1 MLSHAASGVRCI
13 RKTTGNRNTKLV
25 QLKHFPNVL
34 STIWIKLRSDRA
46 ERNILSNR
54 ILVEEP
60 AKISLTGLFIVRAT
74 VQKGGVMCGII
85 GFCGSLPASE
95 VLMAGLKQL
104 EYRGYDSAGI
114 AVRSEDGIHV
124 RKAIGNVSRLEEKL
138 GTETFSSGCGIG
150 HTRWATHG
158 GVSEENAHPHRAGR
172 VTLIHNGIIENYKEI
187 WEMYGAGR
195 TLVSQTDTEIAA
207 TLFDALYEEGKPEE
221 AIGKAVAKLEGSYAF
236 CILFEDIPDTIYCI
250 RKVSPLVAARA
261 EEGSFVASDVTA
273 LITYTQEYFVL
284 PEDTILILKKGEM
297 CLKDLEGNKVEPELL
312 HVDWDTTAA
321 QKNGYPH
328 YMIKEIHEQPEALHN
343 TIAPRMKDGMPDFE
357 VDQIPDSI
365 FKNIH
370 QVKIVACGT
379 AMHAGL
385 VGKVLMEKRVR
396 IPVTVEIASEFRY
409 QNPIIDERT
418 LVIVISQSG
427 ETIDTLASLRLAKSE
442 GAYTLGIVNV
452 KGSTIARESD
462 YVLYTHAGPEIAVA
476 STKAYTVQ
484 LAAMVMLSVRMA
496 YVRGMRELDKIKQD
510 YEALKQA
517 AEAVYASLALEEE
530 IEKLTH
536 ALTDKEDL
544 FFIGRGIDYALS
556 CEGSIK
562 LKEISYI
569 HSEAY
574 AAGELKHGTIS
585 LITEGVPVIAIA
597 TQKEVYAKMIS
608 NIREVKARGALVIL
622 ITQEDTPAEASLYDY
637 HLTVP
642 KLPDE
647 FTPIPAAVILQL
659 IAYYT
664 SVHKGLNVDQPR
676 NLAKSVTV
684 E

>member
-1 MLSHAASGVRCI
+1 
-13 RKTTGNRNTKLV
+13 
-25 QLKHFPNVL
+25 
-34 STIWIKLRSDRA
+34 
-46 ERNILSNR
+46 
-54 ILVEEP
+54 
-60 AKISLTGLFIVRAT
+60 
-74 VQKGGVMCGII
+74 MCGII
-85 GFCGSLPASE
+85 GFCGELDAVG
-95 VLMAGLKQL
+95 VLVSGLEQL

-114 AVRSEDGIHV
+114 AVQSGQGIKTA
-124 RKAIGNVSRLEEKL
+124 KAVGNVNVLKEKMSQMTIP
-138 GTETFSSGCGIG
+138 GCCGIG

-158 GVSEENAHPHRAGR
+158 GVSEENAHPHRFGR

-187 WEMYGAGR
+187 WETYGQGKQ
-195 TLVSQTDTEIAA
+195 LVSQTDTEIAA
-207 TLFDALYEEGKPEE
+207 VLLDALYEGNPEE
-221 AIGKAVAKLEGSYAF
+221 TIRKAVEILEGSYAF
-236 CILFEDIPDTIYCI
+236 CMMFDDVQDSVYCI
-250 RKVSPLVAARA
+250 RRVSPLVAARA
-261 EEGSFVASDVTA
+261 KEGSFVASDVTA
-273 LITYTQEYFVL
+273 LLPYTQDYFVL
-284 PEDTILILKKGEM
+284 PEETILVLKKKEM
-297 CLKDLEGNKVEPELL
+297 YLEDLSGNRVQPEML
-312 HVDWDTTAA
+312 HVNWDTTAA

-343 TIAPRMKDGMPDFE
+343 TIAPRMKEGIPDFE
-357 VDQIPDSI
+357 ADNIPDSI
-365 FKNIH
+365 FKNIS
-370 QVKIVACGT
+370 QIKIVACGT

-385 VGKVLMEKRVR
+385 VGRVFLEKRVR

-409 QNPIIDERT
+409 QNPIIDEKT

-427 ETIDTLASLRLAKSE
+427 ETIDTLASLRLARQE
-442 GAYTLGIVNV
+442 GAVTLGIVNV

-484 LAAMVMLSVRMA
+484 IAALVMLAMRMA
-496 YVRGMRELDKIKQD
+496 YVCGKYGEAELKED
-510 YEALKQA
+510 YHFLKESVGAVETSLKQ
-517 AEAVYASLALEEE
+517 EKKIEE
-530 IEKLTH
+530 LTH
-536 ALTDKEDL
+536 VLTNKEDL

-597 TQKEVYAKMIS
+597 TQESVYAKMIS
-608 NIREVKARGALVIL
+608 NIREVRARGGLVIL
-622 ITQEDTPAEASLYDY
+622 ITQEGMEAESEIYDY
-637 HLTVP
+637 HVTIP

-664 SVHKGLNVDQPR
+664 SVHRGLNVDQPR